1 MERYLYI
8 TKKWYRKMWIKIV
21 YNFNPSNN
29 FDIEWE
35 NLESQIKEYT
45 KNCQTNGWE
54 ILFSNEIIDNAS
66 NPQKYILF
74 VITKEIELYVV
85 SYENFAKSKNQNV
98 ENKLLTHN
106 VLQRINEFM
115 TYKKFFLHM
124 RQLNN
129 EQKVIGDD
137 IIYQKIKNLT
147 KPIHIFF
154 IGGARIKK
162 TFILMCIIQ
171 NILQYY
177 TKQLQMLIL

>member
-1 MERYLYI
+1 
-8 TKKWYRKMWIKIV
+8 MWIKIL

-29 FDIEWE
+29 FDIEWD

-45 KNCQTNGWE
+45 KKCQTNGWE

-66 NPQKYILF
+66 NPHKYIVF
-74 VITKEIELYVV
+74 VNTKKIELYVV

-106 VLQRINEFM
+106 VLQQIDEFM
-115 TYKKFFLHM
+115 THKKQFSHM

-137 IIYQKIKNLT
+137 IIY
-147 KPIHIFF
+147 
-154 IGGARIKK
+154 
-162 TFILMCIIQ
+162 
-171 NILQYY
+171 
-177 TKQLQMLIL
+177 